1 MDSNKE
7 DNICFREARTQID
20 LALILRLQKANL
32 PGSISVAESRDQ
44 GFVSVEHDIE
54 TLSMM
59 NAPYPHIIAVDDK
72 VLAGYCL
79 VMLQEM
85 REHIDLLK
93 PMFEII
99 DKQSISGQSL
109 RDLRYFVMGQVCVH
123 KAYRGRGIF
132 YKMYDHMRELMA
144 GSFDMVITEIS
155 SHNSR
160 SLRAHEN
167 QGFKTLHKFID
178 PVTAHPWEIVYW
190 DWR

>member
-1 MDSNKE
+1 MDSNKD
-7 DNICFREARTQID
+7 DNIYIREVRSQRD
-20 LALILRLQKANL
+20 LTLILKLQEANL
-32 PGSISVAESRDQ
+32 PRSISVAESRDQ

-59 NAPYPHIIAVDDK
+59 NDPHPHIIAVDDDI
-72 VLAGYCL
+72 LAGYCL
-79 VMLQEM
+79 VMLQDM

-109 RDLRYFVMGQVCVH
+109 GNLRYFVMGQVCVH
-123 KAYRGRGIF
+123 KAYRGQGVF

-155 SHNSR
+155 THNSR
-160 SLRAHEN
+160 SLRAHQN